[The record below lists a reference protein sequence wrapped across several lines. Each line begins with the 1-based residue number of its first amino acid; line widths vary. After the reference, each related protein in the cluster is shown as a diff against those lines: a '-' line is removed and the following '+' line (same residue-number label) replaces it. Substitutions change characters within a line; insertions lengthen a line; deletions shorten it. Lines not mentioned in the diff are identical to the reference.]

1 MVEHLVARFLRS
13 VDTARTM
20 DDLRRI
26 AGFDRYQASLGLERA
41 ARVVAGAAVDAGLH
55 DVAVRGYQADGKAQW
70 WTFEAP
76 VSWTP
81 LTATL
86 RVVGADGPVVDLDH
100 GIHPFAVATYSASTP
115 GGGVTVPLVRRG
127 GDLDGALVV
136 VDRDEYRDGALLSEL
151 DAGGALG
158 FVTDA
163 TNKGDDRGRIELPT
177 TSRLL
182 AFSLT
187 PSEFARV
194 AELRGAT
201 ARVEVRVDRTALM
214 PVVSGVL
221 PRDWDGNG
229 DGDGEVWLTAHLC
242 HPRPS
247 ANDNA
252 SGVAALLGAARALAA
267 VPGRRAAVRFF
278 WGPEFVGTAS
288 ILHRRLAVEGG
299 RLPLAVINLD
309 MVGEDQA
316 SCASPFVVERSPD
329 TLPSLLTPL
338 AEKVVHEAFAATADS
353 PGTWQSSPFLG
364 FSDHALFVDP
374 SVGSPAVQ
382 FCHPADRFNHSAADT
397 IDKVSPVELTRA
409 TAAAAALAHLV
420 ASGGPGRE
428 ELGRV
433 LDWWCERE
441 VARAEEVAAAQGG
454 EWGRRLREHVERGN
468 ARLRALAAGV
478 DPDRASAEDDE
489 PPVRAAWD
497 GPLNLRA
504 MIAHLPEASRHA
516 LGSLIA
522 ADKHC
527 LAVLFNLAIRADG
540 RTGRSAIIEDTS
552 LALGRPLDGAVAGRL
567 FDALEESGWVV
578 RA

>member
-1 MVEHLVARFLRS
+1 MVEHLVTRFLRS
-13 VDTARTM
+13 VDTARMM

-26 AGFDRYQASLGLERA
+26 AGFDRYQASLGLDGA
-41 ARVVAGAAVDAGLH
+41 ARIVAEAAVDAGLR
-55 DVAVRGYQADGKAQW
+55 DVAVHDHQADGKAQW

-81 LTATL
+81 LTGTL
-86 RVVGADGPVVDLDH
+86 RVTGQDGPVVDLDH
-100 GIHPFAVATYSASTP
+100 VVHPFAVATYSAATR
-115 GGGVTVPLVRRG
+115 GVVTVPLVRRT
-127 GDLDGALVV
+127 GDLEGALVV
-136 VDRDEYRDGALLSEL
+136 VDRDEYRDGGLLAEL
-151 DAGGALG
+151 DAAGALG

-163 TNKGDDRGRIELPT
+163 TSKGDQRGRIELTT

-187 PSEFARV
+187 PAEFSHIV
-194 AELRGAT
+194 DLRGLT
-201 ARVEVRVDRTALM
+201 GRVEVAVDRSAAM

-221 PRDWDGNG
+221 PGE
-229 DGDGEVWLTAHLC
+229 GDGEVWLTAHLC

-252 SGVAALLGAARALAA
+252 SGVAALLGAARALTA

-278 WGPEFVGTAS
+278 WGAEFVGTAA
-288 ILHRRLAVEGG
+288 ILHRLAVEGG
-299 RLPLAVINLD
+299 RPPLAVINLD

-316 SCASPFVVERSPD
+316 LCASPFVVERSPD

-338 AEKVVHEAFAATADS
+338 AERVVHEAFAATADS

-364 FSDHALFVDP
+364 FSDHALFADP

-397 IDKVSPVELTRA
+397 IDKVSPVEMTRS

-420 ASGGPGRE
+420 ASGGPAADE
-428 ELGRV
+428 VDRV

-441 VARAEEVAAAQGG
+441 VARAEEVAAAHGG
-454 EWGRRLREHVERGN
+454 EWGRRLREHVDRGN
-468 ARLRALAAGV
+468 ARLRALAVGA
-478 DPDRASAEDDE
+478 DFDRMADQPDEQ
-489 PPVRAAWD
+489 PVSGAWD

-504 MIAHLPEASRHA
+504 MTAHLPEASRHE

-522 ADKHC
+522 ADKNC

-552 LALGRPLDGAVAGRL
+552 LALGRPLDPVVTGKL